1 MSSYEFRMWGIRK
14 RDRQKPYQVRWLVAG
29 LSHAET
35 FVTRALAE
43 SFRAEL
49 MSAARAGEAFDEVTG
64 LPESR
69 ARDVPWFDHA
79 MSYVDTS
86 QEPRLERILSEI
98 RTHRKRLAAETAGD
112 SPPGVSTLG

>member
-29 LSHAET
+29 RSHAET

-49 MSAARAGEAFDEVTG
+49 MSAAARYEAEVLARHPQAEGIKAVLRDIIARPGPTRHARGGEGA
-64 LPESR
+64 
-69 ARDVPWFDHA
+69 
-79 MSYVDTS
+79 
-86 QEPRLERILSEI
+86 
-98 RTHRKRLAAETAGD
+98 
-112 SPPGVSTLG
+112 